1 MVVEADKIVWRKAT
15 RSTSTGGECVEL
27 AAMPEGA
34 GVRDSKDPYGP
45 KILVSRE
52 DFRCFADALKNL

>member
-1 MVVEADKIVWRKAT
+1 MEADKIVWRKAT
-15 RSTSTGGECVEL
+15 RSTSTGGECIEL
-27 AAMPEGA
+27 AAIPEGV

-52 DFRCFADALKNL
+52 EFRRFTDTLKNL

>member
-1 MVVEADKIVWRKAT
+1 MEADKIVWRKAT

-27 AAMPEGA
+27 AAFPEGV

-45 KILVSRE
+45 KLLVSHR
-52 DFRCFADALKNL
+52 DFRRFTDALKNL